1 MRTGAD
7 TILVRHIVWVN
18 GDEEGLAGMAMG
30 SREEG
35 GGGGGSAFGFSTRQ
49 VVVAG
54 IIGGIALFLGATRL
68 GFIPVPIPLIGNATI
83 MHIPAVVGGALEG
96 PVVGLLAGLIFGVF
110 SFLYAESPIF
120 ANPLIAILPRLLI
133 GVVAWAVFVGLR
145 RFSVDLASVAAGV
158 FGSLTNSVGVVGL
171 AVLFGFLPLAVV
183 PTLIPQVI
191 AEAVLAAVVTVVVV
205 RGVLLARS
213 GRTTAP
219 EASSDEERRY

>member
-1 MRTGAD
+1 
-7 TILVRHIVWVN
+7 
-18 GDEEGLAGMAMG
+18 MAMG

-191 AEAVLAAVVTVVVV
+191 AEAVLAAIVTVVVV

-219 EASSDEERRY
+219 EEKSDEERRY

>member
-1 MRTGAD
+1 
-7 TILVRHIVWVN
+7 
-18 GDEEGLAGMAMG
+18 MAMG

-205 RGVLLARS
+205 RGVLLTRS
-213 GRTTAP
+213 GRTIAP